1 MVIFSIPGEPVGKAR
16 ARTVRNGSKSISYT
30 PEKTKEY
37 ERLVR
42 FCYMKAR
49 GKYFEDKPIRAIITA
64 YYHIPKSDSKKQREL
79 KLQSAILPCVK
90 VDIDNVCKIILD
102 ALNGLAYEDDKQI
115 VYLVAQKLYS
125 LEPRVEVKLEEIK
138 NG

>member
-79 KLQSAILPCVK
+79 KLQDEVLPCIK
-90 VDIDNVCKIILD
+90 PDCDNIAKIILD
-102 ALNGLAYEDDKQI
+102 ALNGLAYVDDKQI
-115 VYLVAQKLYS
+115 VS
-125 LEPRVEVKLEEIK
+125 LTVTKQYAETPEVVVVLEVCD
-138 NG
+138 G